1 MATAL
6 FLSSDL
12 MFTSRVLGAAKTL
25 GLAVQLVADPKQLP
39 ERLAADCRLAMID
52 LSLDGL
58 NLPAAVQALKAG
70 APQVCTVAFGP
81 HVDEALLADAADAG
95 CDLVLTRGQFNKQ
108 YAELLQ
114 AAAGS

>member
-1 MATAL
+1 
-6 FLSSDL
+6 
-12 MFTSRVLGAAKTL
+12 
-25 GLAVQLVADPKQLP
+25 
-39 ERLAADCRLAMID
+39 MID
-52 LSLDGL
+52 LSMDGL

-70 APQVCTVAFGP
+70 APQVRTVAFGP

-114 AAAGS
+114 AAAGN